1 MDSDA
6 KNYEVSYLL
15 SPTLSE
21 AEVLAYTGKL
31 SSLIEELGGTIRRAE
46 QPRKLKLAYEIKK
59 QENAYFGWTTFRL
72 QPQGIGEFEKRFKGH
87 NETLRFLILEEEIE
101 KRKPFIRS
109 VGVRTAVGTPA
120 KSSTYEAREP
130 ARQIGQAAPEDKRLD
145 LETLDKKLEEI
156 LGR

>member
-1 MDSDA
+1 VDSDA

-15 SPTLSE
+15 SPTLAE
-21 AEVLAYTGKL
+21 AEVLGYTGKL

-72 QPQGIGEFEKRFKGH
+72 QPQRIAEFEKRFKGH
-87 NETLRFLILEEEIE
+87 TETLRFLILEEEIE

-109 VGVRTAVGTPA
+109 VGVRTAVGSPA
-120 KSSTYEAREP
+120 KISSHEVREP
-130 ARQIGQAAPEDKRLD
+130 IRQTGQAPEEKRLD
-145 LETLDKKLEEI
+145 LEALDKKLEEI